1 MLEDDKLLS
10 HLIEWAVW
18 AKLDR
23 STELELILLKG
34 HLLLE
39 GILDSTLSRSKQ
51 LDCSK
56 YSFYRKVQIL
66 DTVKTMEFEKINLI
80 VDSLKQLNQMRNK
93 LAHEFG
99 FKIEMGGLDKW
110 AKNILDNLEGE
121 KFTNHTYR
129 TKIVH
134 AFSTMAY
141 HISLIK

>member
-1 MLEDDKLLS
+1 MEDDKLLS
-10 HLIEWAVW
+10 DLLEWAVW
-18 AKLDR
+18 ATLDR

-34 HLLLE
+34 HLLIE
-39 GILDSTLSRSKQ
+39 GVLDSKLSDSKQ

-56 YSFYRKVQIL
+56 YSFYRKVQAL
-66 DTVKTMEFEKINLI
+66 ESVKTSEPENINFI

-99 FKIEMGGLDKW
+99 FEIEKAGLDKW

-121 KFTNHTYR
+121 KFTNHTFR

-134 AFSTMAY
+134 AFSTIVY
-141 HISLIK
+141 HISQI